1 MLEATL
7 LDALDF
13 AASISTKV
21 IAKAGAIVDLD

>member
-7 LDALDF
+7 LDALDY

-21 IAKAGAIVDLD
+21 MVKAGAIVDVD